1 MCLDDQIRT
10 YQTPF
15 QYLKAPSIVFDDV
28 FCSDG
33 CQFLKYVQGKFEM
46 NWKTKFDWKHILK
59 FEFE

>member
-1 MCLDDQIRT
+1 MCLDDQIGT

-33 CQFLKYVQGKFEM
+33 CQFLKYVQDKFEM
-46 NWKTKFDWKHILK
+46 N
-59 FEFE
+59 

>member
-10 YQTPF
+10 YQTLF

-33 CQFLKYVQGKFEM
+33 FQFLKYVQDKFEM
-46 NWKTKFDWKHILK
+46 NWKTKFDWKHI
-59 FEFE
+59 F